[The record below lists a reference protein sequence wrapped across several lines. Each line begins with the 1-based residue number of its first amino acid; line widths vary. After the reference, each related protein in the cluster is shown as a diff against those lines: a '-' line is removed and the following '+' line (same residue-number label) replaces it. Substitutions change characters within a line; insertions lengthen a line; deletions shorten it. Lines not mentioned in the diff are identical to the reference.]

1 MRFSRAERK
10 EALVAYALISP
21 WLLGFIFVTAGPMIA
36 SIILSFFKY
45 DIIHPA
51 QFVGVQNY
59 VHMAKEDPLF
69 WQSLKVTAIYVL
81 FGVPLTLSVSLAMAL
96 LLNNAVRGITIF
108 RTIFYLPAVMSG
120 VAVALLWQWVF
131 NPNYGILNY
140 LLEMVG
146 IIGPNWL
153 GDENWVL
160 PAFIIMSLWGA
171 GSGMVILLAGLQGI
185 PTQLY
190 EAARIDGATWW
201 QEFFKITLPMLSPTL
216 FFNLVMNIIS
226 SWQVF
231 TPAYVMTQGGPN
243 YGSLFYVFYLYRNA
257 FVEFK
262 MGYACALAWVMF
274 FIILLCTLAVFK
286 SSPMW
291 VYYEAERRQ

>member
-1 MRFSRAERK
+1 MRLSRAERK

-21 WLLGFIFVTAGPMIA
+21 WLVGFVFVTAGPMIA

-51 QFVGVQNY
+51 QFVGMQNY
-59 VHMAKEDPLF
+59 MHMAKSDPLF
-69 WQSLKVTAIYVL
+69 WQSLKVTTIYVL
-81 FGVPLTLSVSLAMAL
+81 FGVPLTLGVSLAMAL

-153 GDENWVL
+153 GDENWVV

-216 FFNLVMNIIS
+216 FFNLIMNIIS

>member
-1 MRFSRAERK
+1 MRLSRAERK

-21 WLLGFIFVTAGPMIA
+21 WLVGFVFVTAGPMIA

-51 QFVGVQNY
+51 QFVGMQNY
-59 VHMAKEDPLF
+59 MHMAKSDPLF
-69 WQSLKVTAIYVL
+69 WQSLKVTTIYVL
-81 FGVPLTLSVSLAMAL
+81 FGVPLTLGVSLAMAL

-153 GDENWVL
+153 GDENWVV

-216 FFNLVMNIIS
+216 FFNLIMNIIS

-262 MGYACALAWVMF
+262 MGYACALA
-274 FIILLCTLAVFK
+274 
-286 SSPMW
+286 
-291 VYYEAERRQ
+291 

>member
-1 MRFSRAERK
+1 MRLSRAERK

-21 WLLGFIFVTAGPMIA
+21 WLVGFVFVTAGPMIA

-51 QFVGVQNY
+51 QFVGMQNY
-59 VHMAKEDPLF
+59 MHMAKSDPLF
-69 WQSLKVTAIYVL
+69 WQSLKVTTIYVL
-81 FGVPLTLSVSLAMAL
+81 FGVPLTLGVSLAMAL

-153 GDENWVL
+153 GDENWVV

-216 FFNLVMNIIS
+216 FFNLIMNIIS

-286 SSPMW
+286 SSPLW

>member
-1 MRFSRAERK
+1 
-10 EALVAYALISP
+10 
-21 WLLGFIFVTAGPMIA
+21 MIA

-59 VHMAKEDPLF
+59 IHMAKEDPLF

>member
-1 MRFSRAERK
+1 MRLSRAERK

-21 WLLGFIFVTAGPMIA
+21 WLVGFVFVTAGPMIA

-51 QFVGVQNY
+51 QFVGMQNY
-59 VHMAKEDPLF
+59 MHMAKSDPLF
-69 WQSLKVTAIYVL
+69 WQSLKVTTIYVL
-81 FGVPLTLSVSLAMAL
+81 FGVPLTLGVSLAMAL

-216 FFNLVMNIIS
+216 FFNLIMNIIS

-286 SSPMW
+286 SSPLW

>member
-1 MRFSRAERK
+1 MRLSRAERK

-21 WLLGFIFVTAGPMIA
+21 WLVGFVFVTAGPMIA

-51 QFVGVQNY
+51 QFVGMQSY
-59 VHMAKEDPLF
+59 MHMAKSDPLF
-69 WQSLKVTAIYVL
+69 WQSLKVTTIYVL
-81 FGVPLTLSVSLAMAL
+81 FGVPLTLGVSLAMAL

-153 GDENWVL
+153 GDENWVV

-201 QEFFKITLPMLSPTL
+201 QEVFKITLPMLSPTL
-216 FFNLVMNIIS
+216 FFNLIMNIIS

-286 SSPMW
+286 SSPLW